1 MLVLRNDCWD
11 QIETLKVVIIDI
23 GIRMLK
29 MVAFYLDAWSLL
41 REYTMRIRLSIY
53 VLRRIHR
60 LRRLHDLSL
69 VSTWGHLGR
78 ELVISG
84 TILSIIVVLTLRTSL
99 VSIEVLCHLT
109 ILLLLQQVENL
120 NDQLHNIWSL
130 KHAKVRWQALSDE
143 PSLIVEISLILC
155 IVILPPANLFKFI
168 VSDSKTAVFVNDVIV
183 QINSGCCSLVGL
195 LEANKGSG

>member
-1 MLVLRNDCWD
+1 
-11 QIETLKVVIIDI
+11 
-23 GIRMLK
+23 MLK
-29 MVAFYLDAWSLL
+29 MVAFYLDEWSWLRVHIWLL
-41 REYTMRIRLSIY
+41 IH
-53 VLRRIHR
+53 VLRRIHL
-60 LRRLHDLSL
+60 LRRLHVESL
-69 VSTWGHLGR
+69 VSTWTHLGR

-99 VSIEVLCHLT
+99 ISIVVLCHLT

-120 NDQLHNIWSL
+120 YDQLHNIWSL
-130 KHAKVRWQALSDE
+130 KHAKIRWQALCDM

-183 QINSGCCSLVGL
+183 QINSRCRSLIGL
-195 LEANKGSG
+195 LEADKGYG